1 MDYSEIEKEFANYPV
16 IRRNGDVVKF
26 EANKI
31 SNAISKAYIS
41 TYGSSILS
49 RDSVRDQIHQ
59 LTMLV
64 LFELKAKLK
73 TMQLTNTS
81 ELRVVK
87 KDIAKIQTAMTAAKA
102 N

>member
-1 MDYSEIEKEFANYPV
+1 MTYSNINTKTAEELKALLKEKKV
-16 IRRNGDVVKF
+16 
-26 EANKI
+26 
-31 SNAISKAYIS
+31 
-41 TYGSSILS
+41 L
-49 RDSVRDQIHQ
+49 
-59 LTMLV
+59 

-87 KDIAKIQTAMTAAKA
+87 KDIAQIQTAITATSA

>member
-1 MDYSEIEKEFANYPV
+1 MNYTDLKDKNLSELQVLLKEKKV
-16 IRRNGDVVKF
+16 
-26 EANKI
+26 
-31 SNAISKAYIS
+31 
-41 TYGSSILS
+41 L
-49 RDSVRDQIHQ
+49 
-59 LTMLV
+59 

-81 ELRVVK
+81 ELRVAK